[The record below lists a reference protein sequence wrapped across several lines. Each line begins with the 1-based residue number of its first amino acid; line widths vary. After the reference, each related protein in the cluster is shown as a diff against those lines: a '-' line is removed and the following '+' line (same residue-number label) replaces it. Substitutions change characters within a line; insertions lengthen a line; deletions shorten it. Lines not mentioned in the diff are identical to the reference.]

1 MNLSLASI
9 LYREGFDSLV
19 QRGNHVKPDDQP
31 IQTTPENIPTQRY
44 RLKLKYSD
52 NRPVLEQMKCVNKG
66 SQTSLY
72 ESKGV
77 LEINSE

>member
-19 QRGNHVKPDDQP
+19 QRGNHTK
-31 IQTTPENIPTQRY
+31 PENIPTQRY

-72 ESKGV
+72 ECQ
-77 LEINSE
+77 